1 MIIFYFYYH
10 KMESTD
16 AKKEEKK
23 DKKKNNDKDKDNNKP
38 PVNKP
43 VYDQE
48 LLEEECSKLID
59 IIKAHFIPEE
69 ILFRIRPELKES
81 YLNRK
86 SDNLATDSLIKIPI
100 EKMNEEER
108 LLHAYLCKSN
118 LYNDI
123 PSLMEHLNL
132 MFEKLNNPSDKQTI
146 DNILDIAIANYYSS
160 KIRLYSEDAANDS
173 EDEEYEKQMEEKRK
187 NRTPLTEEQAKKE
200 LEELQEFPLFMTELP
215 EHPENNIYLESFQAM
230 QYEGNADEV
239 GLDFLKSSKENLEK
253 YKKSKKFN
261 DLKESMINICDA
273 IDHCENDP
281 SCDHIKF
288 RIFYHRGTMQVMVKN
303 WRYAVED
310 LSKGIQFINSM
321 NKEEFN
327 KELNEGNID
336 DAYLKLIQSYIELK
350 LFKRAKETIKQRKNV
365 NENEGLKSYKEK
377 YIEFEKNIENLKQ
390 KLLDDLSKMEA
401 FKNMENEKKILL
413 YDELTSKG
421 IKLENQLVNVPPG
434 YQTEIYKDEENKYH
448 FPILVLYEEFN
459 MTDYIQ
465 DFAEDRLVSDIL
477 EIIFEDGN
485 LPWDKEHRY
494 SRSNCLLYLK
504 CSKIHPIT
512 KLEES
517 FYYPIRNDETLIKVL
532 TCKRVH
538 MNGFPV
544 ICLVS
549 PMSYN
554 YYEHFLKKNI
564 VLKRNIRYNKKY
576 IKK

>member
-1 MIIFYFYYH
+1 MSNI
-10 KMESTD
+10 E
-16 AKKEEKK
+16 EEKENKK
-23 DKKKNNDKDKDNNKP
+23 DEINNKNNINDQKKII
-38 PVNKP
+38 
-43 VYDQE
+43 YDQE
-48 LLEEECSKLID
+48 LSEEECEKIIS
-59 IIKAHFIPEE
+59 IIKSHFIPEE
-69 ILFRIRPELKES
+69 ILYRIRPELKES
-81 YLNRK
+81 YLSRK
-86 SDNLATDSLIKIPI
+86 NDNLNTDSLIKIRI

-123 PSLMEHLNL
+123 PSLIEHLNI

-146 DNILDIAIANYYSS
+146 DNILDIAIANYYAS
-160 KIRLYSEDAANDS
+160 KIRLYSEDADKDS
-173 EDEEYEKQMEEKRK
+173 EDEEYEKQVAENIK
-187 NRTPLTEEQAKKE
+187 NRKPLSEEEAKKE
-200 LEELQEFPLFMTELP
+200 IEELQEFPMFMTELP
-215 EHPENNIYLESFQAM
+215 ENPENNVYLQSFQSL
-230 QYEGNADEV
+230 QYEGKADEV
-239 GLDFLKSSKENLEK
+239 GLDFLENSQENLEK

-261 DLKESMINICDA
+261 DLKESMINICNA

-281 SCDHIKF
+281 ECDHIKF
-288 RIFYHRGTMQVMVKN
+288 RLFYHRGKMQVMVRN

-310 LSKGIQFINSM
+310 LSQGIKFIKNM

-350 LFKRAKETIKQRKNV
+350 LFKKAKELIKERKKV

-377 YIEFEKNIENLKQ
+377 YVDLEKNIENLKQ

-413 YDELTSKG
+413 YDDLTSKG
-421 IKLENQLVNVPPG
+421 IKLENQLINVPAG
-434 YQTEIYKDEENKYH
+434 YQAEIYKDEENKYH

-459 MTDYIQ
+459 VTDYIQ
-465 DFAEDRLVSDIL
+465 DFVEDRLVSDIL

-494 SRSNCLLYLK
+494 SKSNCLLFLK

-512 KLEES
+512 KIEES
-517 FYYPIRNDETLIKVL
+517 FYYPIRNDESLIKVL
-532 TCKRVH
+532 TCKKVH

-544 ICLVS
+544 ICIVS
-549 PMSYN
+549 PMSFN
-554 YYEHFLKKNI
+554 FYEHFLKKNV
-564 VLKRNIRYNKKY
+564 VLKRNVKYKKNIVNKNS
-576 IKK
+576 